1 MDEEKGRLPDAEKDW
16 AFEESQRRES
26 WKTPEVYLEKL
37 SAFSRMLRLA
47 GLSVSPR
54 ETEDASRLLIDLGLE
69 NREQVKTAL
78 RTVYAKSREEQL
90 TFDRTFDGFFISEEK
105 MRQQAKEQMERER
118 ELQQHRQEAEE
129 ELQLNGQ
136 PMDLDESQR
145 ETYAAMPEEARQR
158 LRNFMEKYRGTA
170 ERNPKLYGDFI
181 HSVFARAIMEQQMLM
196 ENAGLGGQ
204 EVDPEIG
211 LMYREISEFQDTE
224 IPKAIE
230 IIQSVARQINGELSM
245 KRKAG
250 GHTGKLDFR
259 RTIRKGLETGGSLY
273 HLRYRKK
280 RAHRKHLVLLC
291 DVSGSMVQFS
301 EFALRFIQ
309 SLNQVSDNSR
319 VFLFSETMTEADAFQ
334 LQNMDLF
341 RGFVKDSG
349 LFGRG
354 TDLGTAL
361 EQLCSQKIPAL
372 NASTTLLILSDTKT
386 IDQPRAVRAL
396 QEAKRQAGRVIWL
409 NPIPEGKWKY
419 LGSVQTMAAIC
430 PMVSCSTLRE
440 LAGAC
445 RRLVQNT

>member
-1 MDEEKGRLPDAEKDW
+1 MGRNLTTAIAAATAGDTTMAEPD
-16 AFEESQRRES
+16 
-26 WKTPEVYLEKL
+26 VYLEKL
-37 SAFSRMLRLA
+37 SSFSRMLRLQ
-47 GLSVSPR
+47 GLSVSPK
-54 ETEDASRLLIDLGLE
+54 ETEDASRLLITLGLE
-69 NREQVKTAL
+69 DRERVKTAL
-78 RTVYAKSREEQL
+78 RTVYAKSREEQI
-90 TFDRTFDGFFISEEK
+90 TFDRVFDGFFISEEK
-105 MRQQAKEQMERER
+105 MRQQAKEQMEREK
-118 ELQQHRQEAEE
+118 ELQQHRREAEE
-129 ELQLNGQ
+129 ELQLNGK

-170 ERNPKLYGDFI
+170 ERNPKLYGEFI
-181 HSVFARAIMEQQMLM
+181 HSVFTRAILEQQMLM

-204 EVDPEIG
+204 EADPDIG
-211 LMYREISEFQDTE
+211 ILYRDISDFKDTE
-224 IPKAIE
+224 IPRAIE
-230 IIQSVARQINGELSM
+230 IIQSVARQINGELSA

-259 RTIRKGLETGGSLY
+259 KTIRKGLETGGSFYRLK
-273 HLRYRKK
+273 YRKK

-319 VFLFSETMTEADAFQ
+319 VFLFSETMVEADAFQ

-349 LFGRG
+349 IYGRG

-361 EQLCSQKIPAL
+361 ERLCAEKPAAL

-386 IDQPRAVRAL
+386 IDQPRAIQAL
-396 QEAKRQAGRVIWL
+396 LEAKRQAGRVIFL
-409 NPIPEGKWKY
+409 NPIPENKWKY
-419 LGSVQTMAAIC
+419 IKSIQTMASIC
-430 PMVSCSTLRE
+430 SMVPCSTLRE
-440 LAGAC
+440 LAAAC
-445 RRLVQNT
+445 RKLAQN